1 MSGAPAMGSLVGQ
14 GAGHADVLW
23 RNGELV
29 AWEAA
34 TVHATAAGHASVSAV
49 FEGIKAYWSDERGE
63 LFVFRLR
70 EHVQRLRASVRVT
83 RLAFDWTTDAIEGAV
98 IEVLRA
104 NHARQ
109 DTYVRPW
116 NVVSGIVREQI
127 APAGS
132 PTELLIDTWPFSSQM
147 GTERGCRA
155 CVSSWT
161 RIADNASPPRVKAF
175 ANYHN
180 ARLGVIEA
188 KEAGY
193 DWPIFLNQAGKVTEG
208 PGACVGIVRAG
219 TLVTPSLTSG
229 VLESITRD
237 SVLRLAAERLD
248 LQVAERE
255 VDRTELY
262 LADEL
267 FYMGTG
273 WEILPIVSIDGLTVG
288 DGRMGPVTTAIDRV
302 YHDCVRGRLD
312 DGGGWL
318 TPVWSREDRGQRQG
332 ARLQAWR

>member
-1 MSGAPAMGSLVGQ
+1 MSSLVSSTDE
-14 GAGHADVLW
+14 HADVLW

-29 AWEAA
+29 PWASA

-49 FEGIKAYWSDERGE
+49 FEGIKAYWSERDDE
-63 LFVFRLR
+63 LYVFRLPD
-70 EHVQRLRASVRVT
+70 HVERLQASVKIT
-83 RLAFDWTTDAIEGAV
+83 RLAFDWSTESIKRGVCD
-98 IEVLRA
+98 VLRA
-104 NHARQ
+104 NNARR

-116 NVVSGIVREQI
+116 NFVSGVVREQI

-132 PTELLIDTWPFSSQM
+132 ATELLIDTWPFASRM

-155 CVSSWT
+155 CVSSWACISDT
-161 RIADNASPPRVKAF
+161 SSPPRVKAF

-188 KEAGY
+188 KEGGH

-208 PGACVGIVRAG
+208 PGACVGVVRDG
-219 TLVTPSLTSG
+219 TLITPSLTSG

-237 SVLRLAAERLD
+237 TVLRLAAERLG
-248 LQVAERE
+248 LEVSKRE
-255 VDRTELY
+255 VDRTELL

-273 WEILPIVSIDGLTVG
+273 WEILPILGIDGLPVA
-288 DGRMGPVTTAIDRV
+288 DGRMGTVTTALDRL
-302 YHDCVRGRLD
+302 YHDCVRGRLTPYRD
-312 DGGGWL
+312 WL
-318 TPVWSREDRGQRQG
+318 TPVWRGRPSR
-332 ARLQAWR
+332 